1 MGDDFVYAVR
11 TNRWPDQPL
20 ADALREAGV
29 SVIHA
34 GPPMLARLQAEDPCN
49 LFSDCN
55 GHYNAR
61 GYRML
66 AEVVADRVRSAAK
79 AGRDARPAEP
89 GNR

>member
-1 MGDDFVYAVR
+1 
-11 TNRWPDQPL
+11 
-20 ADALREAGV
+20 
-29 SVIHA
+29 
-34 GPPMLARLQAEDPCN
+34 MLARLQAEDPCN